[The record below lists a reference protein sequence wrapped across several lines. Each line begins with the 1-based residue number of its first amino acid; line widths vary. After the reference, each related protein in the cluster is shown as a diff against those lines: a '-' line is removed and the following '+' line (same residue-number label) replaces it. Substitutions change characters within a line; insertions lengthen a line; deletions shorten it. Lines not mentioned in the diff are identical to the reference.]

1 MSLPLKIQALISKR
15 NESRKQKRF
24 EEADKIR
31 RELEQLGYQVAD
43 EPDGKTKIN
52 EKFQLNSLKP
62 KKSFLVLFGS
72 GEISPTGRRIHEYVL
87 QQIKKDPVNIALITT
102 PAGFQPNVRV
112 VYDEVAQFFK
122 TSLKNFHPN
131 ITFVDAYTSKDA
143 NNPEIVN
150 QLNGADYIFTG
161 PGSPTYA
168 LKQLR
173 GSLLLQKI
181 VVRLNEGASLSLA
194 SAATISFSNFALPV
208 YEIYKVGTKLYWE
221 QGINFY
227 ESFFKKI
234 TVIPHLNNDEGGEK
248 TDTSYC
254 YMGKDRFKKLLH
266 LLPTNEEVWGID
278 EHTALIVDLQSK
290 QYRSMGKGNSHMISP
305 SSF

>member
-15 NESRKQKRF
+15 NELRELKRF
-24 EEADKIR
+24 DQADTIR
-31 RELEQLGYQVAD
+31 RQIEKLGYVVTD
-43 EPDGKTKIN
+43 ESDGKTQIIK
-52 EKFQLNSLKP
+52 KLPAKTLKP

-87 QQIKKDPVNIALITT
+87 QQIEKDPVTIALITT

-112 VYDEVAQFFK
+112 VYDEVAQFFE
-122 TSLKNFHPN
+122 TSLKNFHPR
-131 ITFVDAYTSKDA
+131 ITFIDAYTNKDA
-143 NNPEIVN
+143 NDPAIVN

-173 GSLLLQKI
+173 GSLLLEKI
-181 VVRLNEGASLSLA
+181 KTKLHEGVSLSLA
-194 SAATISFSNFALPV
+194 SAATISFSNFVLPV
-208 YEIYKVGTKLYWE
+208 YEIYKVGSPLYWE
-221 QGINFY
+221 QGINFF
-227 ESFFKKI
+227 ESFFKKV

-254 YMGKDRFKKLLH
+254 YMGKDRFRNLLKLL
-266 LLPTNEEVWGID
+266 PANEQVWGID
-278 EHTALIVDLQSK
+278 EHTAVVVDLQSK
-290 QYRSMGKGNSHMISP
+290 KYKSMGKGNVHMINS